1 MKIIVTGG
9 GTGGH
14 IYPALA
20 IAQKIKQENPDSNI
34 LYVGTPNS
42 MESDLV
48 PKQGFNF
55 EFVYARYLQRKISFE
70 NVKTGFI
77 TLKAIHDAKRIIK
90 KFKPDVVIGTGGYV
104 CGPVV
109 YAAHLCKIP
118 TMIHEQNVFP
128 GITNKLL
135 SRVVDKIAISFD
147 EARKYFKYKDK
158 ISLVGNPVRSEIMST
173 DRLAAREK
181 MNIGD
186 GEIFIYSFGGSGGQ
200 KSLNDAII
208 NSMEFLK
215 DRKDIKLLHV
225 TGKRLAA
232 SFKTEVEDKKQEIPS
247 NVEVIDYCY
256 TAAEALA
263 ASDIVIG
270 SGGAITITEITKLGK
285 PSIIIPKTYTAE
297 NHQEYNARA
306 LEKAGAA
313 LVILEKELEDKS
325 ILYDAIRKIAD
336 DKLFMMEMAEK
347 SKKIGDFDAE
357 NDLYKLVVELNN
369 KYEIE

>member
-1 MKIIVTGG
+1 MRIIVTGG

-48 PKQGFNF
+48 PKQGFEF
-55 EFVYARYLQRKISFE
+55 ESVYARYLERKVSFE

-77 TLKAIHDAKRIIK
+77 TLKAINDAKKIIK
-90 KFKPDVVIGTGGYV
+90 RFKPDVVIGTGGYV

-147 EARKYFKYKDK
+147 EARKYFKYPEK
-158 ISLVGNPVRSEIMST
+158 ITLVGNPVREEILRA
-173 DRLAAREK
+173 DRTKARSK
-181 MNIGD
+181 MNIAD
-186 GEIFIYSFGGSGGQ
+186 DEIFIYSFGGSGGQ
-200 KSLNDAII
+200 KSLNDAVI
-208 NSMEFLK
+208 NSLNLFGN
-215 DRKDIKLLHV
+215 RKDIKLLHV
-225 TGKRLAA
+225 TGKRLD
-232 SFKTEVEDKKQEIPS
+232 SRFKEDVKTNNMIIPD

-256 TAAEALA
+256 NAAEALA
-263 ASDIVIG
+263 ASDIVIA
-270 SGGAITITEITKLGK
+270 SGGAISITEITKLGK
-285 PSIIIPKTYTAE
+285 ASIIIPKTYTAE

-313 LVILEKELEDKS
+313 IVILEKDLENKEILFSSICKISDNQLFMKEMADKS
-325 ILYDAIRKIAD
+325 K
-336 DKLFMMEMAEK
+336 E
-347 SKKIGDFDAE
+347 IGNFDAE
-357 NDLYKLVVELNN
+357 NGLYKLVLELN
-369 KYEIE
+369 K